1 VKGIECAFFGSLGNS
16 PELKTSKSGKPWA
29 SLSVAAGTGE
39 EDEGGRSRTQWVK
52 VACFGEAAERVSG
65 AAKGTRLY
73 IEGTLK
79 LEEWNDKDGFARHG
93 LSCAAWKCEKVGAPA
108 IGRNKPK
115 RMARPDDARGEDDW
129 RGRTDWMAAG

>member
-1 VKGIECAFFGSLGNS
+1 M
-16 PELKTSKSGKPWA
+16 
-29 SLSVAAGTGE
+29 
-39 EDEGGRSRTQWVK
+39 
-52 VACFGEAAERVSG
+52 SG

-93 LSCAAWKCEKVGAPA
+93 LSCAAWNCARVGASA

-115 RMARPDDARGEDDW
+115 RTGRPDGRSGEDDW